1 MLEPLDNGFRQDIL
15 MLHLRVAIF
24 IIKNLIRHADIETK
38 QDTRML
44 FPRVTISINKR
55 HIRHK
60 DNAYQL
66 YSFRRM
72 DHILGVVHL
81 PKSFMMSNYGLHN
94 IAQLRR
100 PRLIGLVLL
109 MKKQSNGS
117 RIATVHQ
124 LLV

>member
-1 MLEPLDNGFRQDIL
+1 

-24 IIKNLIRHADIETK
+24 IIRNIILHADIETK
-38 QDTRML
+38 QDTWML
-44 FPRVTISINKR
+44 FPRVTIFINK
-55 HIRHK
+55 HHLLHK

-72 DHILGVVHL
+72 DHILGVVPPL
-81 PKSFMMSNYGLHN
+81 KSFMMLKLHN